1 MNMSRL
7 HVVLHIQTSVDA
19 KADGFEIDMGTYYRL
34 AETFDP
40 DALISGAD
48 TMLKAPIPEEVP
60 EWSFEVAKNF
70 PSCSRSIMAIVDS
83 KGRVRSWSALKK
95 QPFWKVPVA
104 LCSESTPKEHLKYL
118 ASEGIDTIIAGKDR
132 VDLKKALEALRSRYG
147 VKRVRVDS
155 GGTLSAALLKE
166 GLVDEIS
173 LIVSPTIVGNLS
185 VNTMVN
191 PKLLELTE
199 PQKLKLTHVERL
211 EDDLVWLKYDV
222 IKGKRRRSKSVPE

>member
-1 MNMSRL
+1 M
-7 HVVLHIQTSVDA
+7 
-19 KADGFEIDMGTYYRL
+19 DMGTYYRL

-40 DALISGAD
+40 DAVLSGAD

-83 KGRVRSWSALKK
+83 KGRVRCWSALKK

-104 LCSESTPKEHLKYL
+104 LCSGSTPKEHLDYL
-118 ASEGIDTIIAGKDR
+118 KVEGIDTIIAGDDR
-132 VDLKKALEALRSRYG
+132 VDLKKALAILHSRYG
-147 VKRVRVDS
+147 VRTVRVDS
-155 GGTLSAALLKE
+155 GGKLSSALLKD

-173 LIVSPTIVGNLS
+173 LIVSPTIIGNLS
-185 VNTMVN
+185 VNNMIN
-191 PKLLELTE
+191 PELLELTE
-199 PQKLKLTHVERL
+199 PLKLKLTHMERL

-222 IKGKRRRSKSVPE
+222 VRKKRSRSRPVKE

>member
-1 MNMSRL
+1 MNKI
-7 HVVLHIQTSVDA
+7 HVVLHIQTSIDA
-19 KADGFEIDMGTYYRL
+19 KVDGFEIDMGPYYRL

-83 KGRVRSWSALKK
+83 LGRVRNWSALKK

-104 LCSESTPKEHLKYL
+104 LCSQSTPQDHLNYL

-132 VDLKKALEALRSRYG
+132 VDLRKALEVLHSRYG
-147 VKRVRVDS
+147 VRTVRVDS

-173 LIVSPTIVGNLS
+173 LIVSPAIVGNLS

-191 PKLLELTE
+191 PTLLELTD
-199 PQKLKLTHVERL
+199 PLKLKLTHLERL

-222 IKGKRRRSKSVPE
+222 VRSKRRRSRSVKD

>member
-1 MNMSRL
+1 M
-7 HVVLHIQTSVDA
+7 HIQTSIDA
-19 KADGFEIDMGTYYRL
+19 KADGFEIDLGPYYRL

-40 DALISGAD
+40 DALLSGAD

-70 PSCSRSIMAIVDS
+70 PSCSRSILAIVDG

-95 QPFWKVPVA
+95 QPFWKVPMA
-104 LCSESTPKEHLKYL
+104 LCSESTPEEHLNYL
-118 ASEGIDTIIAGKDR
+118 ASEGIDTIVTGKDR
-132 VDLKKALEALRSRYG
+132 VDLKKSLEVLHSRYG
-147 VKRVRVDS
+147 VRMVRVDS

-173 LIVSPTIVGNLS
+173 LIISPTIVGNLS
-185 VNTMVN
+185 AITMVN
-191 PKLLELTE
+191 PDLLELTE
-199 PQKLKLTHVERL
+199 PLKLKLTHVERL

-222 IKGKRRRSKSVPE
+222 IKSKRRRSSSVKE